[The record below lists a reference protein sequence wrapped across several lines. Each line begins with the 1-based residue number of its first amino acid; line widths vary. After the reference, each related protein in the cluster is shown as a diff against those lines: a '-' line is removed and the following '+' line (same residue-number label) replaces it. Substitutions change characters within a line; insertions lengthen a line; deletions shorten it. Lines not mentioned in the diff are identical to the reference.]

1 MKYLKP
7 PKYFKI
13 AVLLIRL
20 IKKPLTDAAYYQDK
34 KKGDLPM
41 KKILRAGLRL
51 HGLIDIPDQEKFD
64 LVILMHG
71 FTSDLGY
78 TKRRVFYDLAPALR
92 EKGLG
97 VLRFDFN
104 GHGKSEGLLA
114 DTTILNELSDANA
127 ILDFALHLKGV
138 HRVYLLGHSQGGVIA
153 SLMAAYYPDVIS
165 KLVLMSPAAT
175 LIDDARLGICQGS
188 VYDPHN
194 IPEKITVKQKTIG
207 GFYFRTAQLLP
218 LYDIAKHYEGPVCL
232 IHGTDDTIVNP
243 VASLRYNDV
252 YKNSTLNLI
261 PNCDHFYLDEE
272 KRQQAI
278 KIVCDF
284 LTK

>member
-1 MKYLKP
+1 MEKEI
-7 PKYFKI
+7 KI
-13 AVLLIRL
+13 VR
-20 IKKPLTDAAYYQDK
+20 D
-34 KKGDLPM
+34 
-41 KKILRAGLRL
+41 GLRL

-114 DTTILNELSDANA
+114 EMTILNELSDANA

-175 LIDDARLGICQGS
+175 LIDDARLGIC
-188 VYDPHN
+188 
-194 IPEKITVKQKTIG
+194 
-207 GFYFRTAQLLP
+207 
-218 LYDIAKHYEGPVCL
+218 
-232 IHGTDDTIVNP
+232 
-243 VASLRYNDV
+243 
-252 YKNSTLNLI
+252 
-261 PNCDHFYLDEE
+261 
-272 KRQQAI
+272 
-278 KIVCDF
+278 
-284 LTK
+284 